1 MNEVGIDISGQKAK
15 QIKESFKEHFSYVVS
30 ILRRLKRKIPGLA
43 IHAEHCSLESGRPG
57 IG

>member
-1 MNEVGIDISGQKAK
+1 
-15 QIKESFKEHFSYVVS
+15 
-30 ILRRLKRKIPGLA
+30 LRRLKRKIPGLA